1 MKGNSNHLY
10 KGCLWLFIL
19 LATGSLLSCTPSLN
33 STSSTNPLENKH
45 SVIELIG
52 KWQNENRSESPYG
65 HLIFKEDSN
74 ATFLSRGDT
83 IYYFKYFIKSNNLFL
98 IDIYGKVVKAE
109 IIELDK
115 EKLVLNGLE
124 NKQRIQK
131 FRPDW

>member
-1 MKGNSNHLY
+1 MKGISNLVY
-10 KGCLWLFIL
+10 KSCSWLSIFL
-19 LATGSLLSCTPSLN
+19 GTGSLLSCTLPLN
-33 STSSTNPLENKH
+33 STSSTNPLVYKH
-45 SVIELIG
+45 SVVELIG
-52 KWQNENRSESPYG
+52 KWQNENRSESLYG

-131 FRPDW
+131 FRPYW